1 MWSKVAVL
9 SVGALTMACAQGA
22 AQEARFVASSN
33 GVVYYW
39 TGPACNAWKRLSPN
53 NLVSFESAAAAERA
67 GYRASTANGCAP
79 PRSTVSSRSAASPV
93 RLTRGAKGERCIIER
108 VVDGDTFE
116 CAPVGRVRM
125 LLIDTPELG
134 QGDIG
139 AEARRALEK
148 LLPVG
153 DTVELELDVS
163 PRDRYQRT
171 LAYVHNDGIMIN
183 REMARRG
190 LALVGVYAPNVR
202 HVELMRAAVDS
213 ARAERAGLWARSA
226 FECAPADYRRKRCSG

>member
-1 MWSKVAVL
+1 MWSRALALVIAVT
-9 SVGALTMACAQGA
+9 AAACTRGA
-22 AQEARFVASSN
+22 AQETRFVASSR
-33 GVVYYW
+33 GQVYYW
-39 TGPACNAWKRLSPN
+39 TGPACKAWTRLAKQ
-53 NLVSFESAAAAERA
+53 NLVYFESAAAAERA

-79 PRSTVSSRSAASPV
+79 PRRTETV
-93 RLTRGAKGERCIIER
+93 RLPRGEKGDRCIVER
-108 VVDGDTFE
+108 IVDGDTFE

-139 AEARRALEK
+139 AEAKRALEM

-153 DTVELELDVS
+153 DTVELELDVA

-171 LAYVHNDGIMIN
+171 LAYVHNNGIMVN

-190 LALVGVYAPNVR
+190 LALVGVYQPNVR
-202 HVELMRAAVDS
+202 HVELLRAAVDS

-226 FECAPADYRRKRCSG
+226 FECTPADYRAKRCGA